1 MKIET
6 TFKIFAILSPF
17 IAASLTY
24 FLSVKSKK
32 KDIDIEKEKELNT
45 ILSNLLNVWHYLTR
59 LESISEIISN
69 KNQDYIFPKEY
80 LPGII
85 LNTDYINDNCFRE
98 LDESNLLLKKY
109 DPIIYYR
116 LEGIGKN
123 IDSIRQQL
131 IMPFFNNPKLSSEL
145 ITMGTKTLLED
156 TLKVIEENL
165 EMVAEQIS
173 KKTTKKI
180 KGFIDD
186 YVNKETENLLQELDQ
201 KYYEL
206 MIPLMPENETKP
218 TFEEFKELSKT
229 SEFKEMQQ
237 IQMKIALEGTL
248 TEALDIIANNP
259 NVTTEE
265 LLLGIEKATH
275 NNI

>member
-1 MKIET
+1 M
-6 TFKIFAILSPF
+6 
-17 IAASLTY
+17 
-24 FLSVKSKK
+24 KSKK

-69 KNQDYIFPKEY
+69 KNQDYIFPKEC

-85 LNTDYINDNCFRE
+85 LNTDFINDNCFRE
-98 LDESNLLLKKY
+98 LDESNLLLKKF

-123 IDSIRQQL
+123 IDSIRQQF

-156 TLKVIEENL
+156 TLKDIEENL

-180 KGFIDD
+180 KRFIED

-275 NNI
+275 NNV